1 MIYKKLPGTT
11 LQWSI
16 NLPETKCLLP
26 RRRIHCSVSLLIRK
40 DNKEMHIIVDS
51 LTHLVD
57 LLLRDFEDGLNILGI
72 PSLSLRR
79 ALRSISD
86 YFSLDEDF
94 MSDLGYEYFKFL
106 IETGFPSPFGF
117 LTPRKLKE
125 LHEQSEQLKYK
136 LQGYE
141 TEEIKIVEEAIEIL
155 DNKLQELE

>member
-1 MIYKKLPGTT
+1 MIYKKLQGTT

-16 NLPETKCLLP
+16 NLPETKCLFP
-26 RRRIHCSVSLLIRK
+26 RRRIHCSVSLLVRK
-40 DNKEMHIIVDS
+40 DNREMHIIVDS

-94 MSDLGYEYFKFL
+94 MSDLEYEYFKFL